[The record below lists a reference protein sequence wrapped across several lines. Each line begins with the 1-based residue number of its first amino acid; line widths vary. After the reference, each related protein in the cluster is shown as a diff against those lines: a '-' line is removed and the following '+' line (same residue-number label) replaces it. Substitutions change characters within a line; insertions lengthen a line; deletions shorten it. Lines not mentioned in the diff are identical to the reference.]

1 MLAHPS
7 KGVEE
12 VFKRFENAA
21 FTCEFKYDGER
32 AQVRATLNQRSPVN
46 ADSLV
51 YEDKLPRNEHHL
63 G

>member
-32 AQVRATLNQRSPVN
+32 AQVRNCLHVQIHLQMVN
-46 ADSLV
+46 YFPTS
-51 YEDKLPRNEHHL
+51 HIHM
-63 G
+63 